1 MMVAHVQKHNLKS
14 IISDKDNQRDSFSSN
29 ETAQYIADMLL
40 ELRNLA
46 KAADLKPLQG
56 ILEVGYYEAHSAAH
70 RAPVPEGE
78 AERLKKMGEDARKA
92 ETG

>member
-1 MMVAHVQKHNLKS
+1 MTGPHIQKHNLKNS
-14 IISDKDNQRDSFSSN
+14 TREKSNHKDSFSPT

-56 ILEVGYYEAHSAAH
+56 LLELGYYEAYATAH
-70 RAPVPEGE
+70 RAPIPEGE
-78 AERLKKMGEDARKA
+78 GERLEKMGEDARKA
-92 ETG
+92 EAG